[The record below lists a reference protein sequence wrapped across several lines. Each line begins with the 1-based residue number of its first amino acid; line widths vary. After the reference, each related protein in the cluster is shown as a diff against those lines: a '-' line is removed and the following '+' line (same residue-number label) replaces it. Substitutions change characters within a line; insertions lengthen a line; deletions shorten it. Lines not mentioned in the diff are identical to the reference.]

1 MYRTHVA
8 PSILQCGRIFKSV
21 DTETEQVMNV
31 SKLRL
36 LVCSFAVLL
45 TYHVATAQDAGDP
58 RYGTG
63 YNSSYDYSMN
73 PGVYSGYGY
82 GYGRYGGGHASTA
95 EEGMARG
102 MADVIRSRG
111 QASVDYAQAATES
124 ERARRAY
131 LENRNFA
138 ISSFVENRAIR
149 DEFRKKQSDAK
160 KEKLAAYIKSR
171 EYQPLSSSD
180 FYEPTGKISWPIG
193 LMHPHDE
200 KGRKEIEEL
209 FAKRAEEGTL
219 PPEDYIRLNKLLNL
233 WVYHVEDHS
242 GDFSASELTRSV
254 RFLRRLEKMV
264 KEDYQ

>member
-1 MYRTHVA
+1 MVRLILCGAVA
-8 PSILQCGRIFKSV
+8 FTTAR
-21 DTETEQVMNV
+21 
-31 SKLRL
+31 
-36 LVCSFAVLL
+36 
-45 TYHVATAQDAGDP
+45 VAICQDGTDP

-63 YNSSYDYSMN
+63 YDSGYDYSAAPVGN
-73 PGVYSGYGY
+73 YGY
-82 GYGRYGGGHASTA
+82 GYGAYRGGHASTA

-102 MADVIRSRG
+102 MADVIRSRA
-111 QASVDYAQAATES
+111 QASVSYSQAATEA

-149 DEFRKKQSDAK
+149 DEFRRKQSEAK

-171 EYQPLSSSD
+171 EYQPLTSSD
-180 FYEPTGKISWPIG
+180 FYEPTGKISWPLG

-209 FAKRAEEGTL
+209 FAKRAKDGTL
-219 PPEDYIRLNKLLNL
+219 SAEEYIRLNKLLNM
-233 WVYHVEDHS
+233 WVYHVEDHAS
-242 GDFSASELTRSV
+242 DFSASEITRSV
-254 RFLRRLEKMV
+254 RFLRRLEKML